1 MDHAWIA
8 LLVSF
13 GLLLGILVAV
23 EAGRRIRIRGIA
35 RSIAVGHGEPVELPG
50 RGAVDSAV
58 FGLMGLLL
66 AFTFSGALG
75 RWEGRRDLAVAEANA
90 IGTAWL
96 RIDLLRSEDQSSM
109 REGFRGY
116 LDARIETYR
125 KVPDLEAVAAACR
138 DTAAFQ
144 ARLWREATVAA
155 PASVVPAAPMLLL
168 PALNEMFD
176 LAATRM
182 AAIQAHP
189 PQVIYILLFV
199 LILASALV
207 AGHAMPATRVIS
219 RVHIVAFAFALAA
232 TVYVVIDMEYPRLG
246 FIRIDDIDRLLVELR
261 ESMH

>member
-1 MDHAWIA
+1 LDHAWIA

-23 EAGRRIRIRGIA
+23 EAGRRIRMRGIE
-35 RSIAVGHGEPVELPG
+35 RSIALGDGEPVELPG

-96 RIDLLRSEDQSSM
+96 RIDLLRSEAQPSM

-125 KVPDLEAVAAACR
+125 RVPDMEAVAAAR
-138 DTAAFQ
+138 HDSATFQ
-144 ARLWREATVAA
+144 ASLWREATVAA
-155 PASVVPAAPMLLL
+155 PASAVPAAPMLLL

-176 LAATRM
+176 LAATRL
-182 AAIQAHP
+182 AATQAHP
-189 PQVIYILLFV
+189 PPVVYFLLFV
-199 LILASALV
+199 LVLASALV
-207 AGHAMPATRVIS
+207 AGHAMPVARVIS

-232 TVYVVIDMEYPRLG
+232 TVYVVLDMEYPRLG
-246 FIRIDDIDRLLVELR
+246 FIRIDEIDRLLIDLR
-261 ESMH
+261 QSMN